1 MRYSGYARKIMDIK
15 EEIRDPK
22 KPRK

>member
-1 MRYSGYARKIMDIK
+1 VRYAGYARKIMDIK

>member
-1 MRYSGYARKIMDIK
+1 MRYSGCTRKIMDIK